1 VRIAQISPLHE
12 SVPPKLYGGTE
23 RVVHFLTEALID
35 LGHDVTLFAS
45 GDSQTRAE
53 LVAGAPSALRLDP
66 NCKDPL
72 AAHMNM
78 FEQVFARAGD
88 FDVLHFH
95 TDYLH
100 FPLARRHPVPHL
112 TTMHGR
118 MDIPDYGPL
127 FDTFAETPLVS
138 ISDAQREPLPDAN
151 WVGTVY
157 HGLPA
162 DLYRPRLDPGKYL
175 AVVGRVSPEKR
186 MDRAVAIARRVGM
199 PLKVAAKIDAKDRD
213 YYESEIKPLFAD
225 PLVEFVGEIGEN
237 EKNDFLGNAAA
248 FLFPVDWPEPFGLVM
263 IEAMACATPVV
274 AFRCGSI
281 PEVMRDGVSGFVVD
295 SLDAAVAAT
304 KRAVELPRGRVR
316 GYFDRRF
323 LAPRMAEDYVAI
335 YEEQVARARRR
346 QGRGRTA
353 FGLAAIGAE
362 NEAEGGR
369 AVDGLGGGEAGAGAG
384 VME

>member
-35 LGHDVTLFAS
+35 LGHDVTLFAT
-45 GDSQTRAE
+45 GDSRTRAE
-53 LVAGAPSALRLDP
+53 LVACAPAALRLDET
-66 NCKDPL
+66 CKDPL
-72 AAHMNM
+72 AQHVNM
-78 FEQVFARAGD
+78 FERVFARADD
-88 FDVLHFH
+88 FDVMHFH

-100 FPLARRHPVPHL
+100 FSLARRQPVPHV

-127 FDTFAETPLVS
+127 FGTFADTPLIS
-138 ISDAQREPLPDAN
+138 ISDAQRAPLPDAN
-151 WVGTVY
+151 WIGTVY

-162 DLYRPRLDPGKYL
+162 DLYQPCLDAGKYL

-186 MDRAVAIARRVGM
+186 MDRAVEIARRVGM
-199 PLKVAAKIDAKDRD
+199 PLKVAAKIDGKDRD
-213 YYESEIKPLFAD
+213 YYDSEIKPLFAD
-225 PLVEFVGEIGEN
+225 PLVEFVGEIGES

-281 PEVMRDGVSGFVVD
+281 PEVMRDGVSGYVVD
-295 SLDAAVAAT
+295 SIDEAVAAT
-304 KRAVELPRGRVR
+304 ERAVALPRDRVR
-316 GYFDRRF
+316 AYFDRRF
-323 LAPRMAEDYVAI
+323 LAPRMARDYVTI
-335 YEEQVARARRR
+335 YEELVLSARRR

-353 FGLAAIGAE
+353 FGLAAIDADGDTDGAH
-362 NEAEGGR
+362 
-369 AVDGLGGGEAGAGAG
+369 AVDGLGGEAGVG
-384 VME
+384 ME